1 MTTVRWCHWPGTSML
16 EHRNLSDAGNEV
28 GVQIS
33 GSIMSATTQRE
44 IYQKLK
50 KKKKLHHFFCLFFTQ
65 VSECLL
71 LCGDDQ
77 TAIIG
82 WEGDRQAD
90 ILLFGAGHVANHR
103 QQTDRV
109 RITGWAEP
117 VDLEPAGK
125 RETSCGGESSAVCG
139 WQPHD
144 WTCTYRI
151 NQQMCQYQTQHSPP
165 PIPPVEMESAVTPL
179 TVASV
184 GRKRQLHSTRQKPI
198 TGGLSFYL
206 VSTTIL
212 FRDYSTH
219 SLQLWLPTIV
229 PRHASV
235 PWEIIRCVV
244 KNYTISPN

>member
-1 MTTVRWCHWPGTSML
+1 MITVRWCHWPGTSML

-219 SLQLWLPTIV
+219 SLQHCTKA
-229 PRHASV
+229 R
-235 PWEIIRCVV
+235 
-244 KNYTISPN
+244 

>member
-184 GRKRQLHSTRQKPI
+184 GRKRQLHSTVRNQ
-198 TGGLSFYL
+198 
-206 VSTTIL
+206 
-212 FRDYSTH
+212 
-219 SLQLWLPTIV
+219 
-229 PRHASV
+229 
-235 PWEIIRCVV
+235 
-244 KNYTISPN
+244 

>member
-1 MTTVRWCHWPGTSML
+1 MVPLTWDQHAGASQPQWCRQRG
-16 EHRNLSDAGNEV
+16 R
-28 GVQIS
+28 
-33 GSIMSATTQRE
+33 SANFWLHHVCNNTQRE

-219 SLQLWLPTIV
+219 SLQLWLTTIV